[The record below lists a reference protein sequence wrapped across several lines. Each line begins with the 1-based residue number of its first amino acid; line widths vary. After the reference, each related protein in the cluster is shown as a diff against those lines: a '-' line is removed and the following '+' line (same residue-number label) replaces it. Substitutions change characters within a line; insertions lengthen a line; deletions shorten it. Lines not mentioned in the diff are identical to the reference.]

1 VGACL
6 GVLGVTLIIGV
17 DALNGLGR
25 QVFAQLAVLFGAI
38 LYACAAIYGKNFS
51 HLSPIAT
58 ALGAMICAALCL
70 APLSLVID
78 HPWTLRP
85 TTDAILATLT
95 LALFGTAIA
104 FLIYFRLVKTLG
116 SLGVASQSY
125 LRAGVGVAL
134 GVMVLGEEISMVVGV
149 GLAAAILGVA
159 AINTPRRPS

>member
-1 VGACL
+1 
-6 GVLGVTLIIGV
+6 
-17 DALNGLGR
+17 
-25 QVFAQLAVLFGAI
+25 
-38 LYACAAIYGKNFS
+38 
-51 HLSPIAT
+51 
-58 ALGAMICAALCL
+58 MICAALCL